1 MKHIALYLLIV
12 MVSVG
17 VVSAQSAGTG
27 ENRDYG
33 MCIWAGLSV
42 NEPAFTAGPNADA
55 VFSFVLMNDCP
66 GTVDADSA
74 HWRLVVNG
82 EELKDS
88 DMIFGSGP
96 GPADGWG
103 PLHPGDSY
111 RFTKSLPL
119 SRYFTTPG
127 IYKVFWRG
135 NGFESPKVTIRVIGK
150 AKLLPTR

>member
-1 MKHIALYLLIV
+1 MKHIALCLFVV
-12 MVSVG
+12 MAAVG
-17 VVSAQSAGTG
+17 AACAQSAGTG
-27 ENRDYG
+27 ENHGYG
-33 MCIWAGLSV
+33 MCVWAGLSV
-42 NEPAFTAGPNADA
+42 DEPIFTAGSNTSAM
-55 VFSFVLMNDCP
+55 FSFALMNDCP
-66 GTVDADSA
+66 ETVNADSA
-74 HWRLVVNG
+74 HWRLVING

-88 DMIFGSGP
+88 DMIFGNGP
-96 GPADGWG
+96 GSADGWG
-103 PLHPGDSY
+103 PLHSGDSY